1 MSEMK
6 LTAEEMAQIQEY
18 RSRINTYLAEVG
30 SLEMRKAQALD
41 LVNQTDK
48 IASDYVRDVRNR
60 LGIAENAR
68 MEISPEGNV
77 TVVE

>member
-18 RSRINTYLAEVG
+18 RSRINSLLAEVG
-30 SLEMRKAQALD
+30 SLEMRKAQTLD
-41 LVNQTDK
+41 LVNQNDK
-48 IASDYVRDVRNR
+48 LASEYVRNVRAR

-77 TVVE
+77 TVTE